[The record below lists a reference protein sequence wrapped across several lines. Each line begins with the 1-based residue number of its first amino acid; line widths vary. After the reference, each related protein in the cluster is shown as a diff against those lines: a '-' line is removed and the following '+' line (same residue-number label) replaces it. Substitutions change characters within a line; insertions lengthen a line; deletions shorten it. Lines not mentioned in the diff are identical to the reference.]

1 MGKNKATMQDIADLC
16 GVSVATVSYVINNSE
31 KEHIKHDTRIKVLEA
46 AKKLNYAPNINR
58 CSMHHPKSNL
68 IGIIINWNKRNAP
81 SKKMLYYDLAIELQ
95 MQLSLLGYDTI
106 IATTKAF
113 EEEAD
118 IISKRSLDAAFIIDI
133 RSEEVRRVTRKYYVP
148 IIFLDCEINDP
159 LFCKIYPNYEIII
172 SRAKRM
178 LQEEDT
184 FLIMEDILNEELKDI
199 ITNTIRPDRIFIN
212 DMKNNLREFLLQH
225 QNEKG
230 IVLGEIL
237 GLEVERYIRNDQI
250 VVVTSLDKSKL
261 LLPDTMTI
269 SIKNKTKAITAVKT
283 LEQLLRLVYVGTPCN
298 QLLLNPDAD

>member
-16 GVSVATVSYVINNSE
+16 GVSVATVSYVINNSD

-58 CSMHHPKSNL
+58 CTTHPKSNL
-68 IGIIINWNKRNAP
+68 VGIIINWNKRNAP

-159 LFCKIYPNYEIII
+159 LFCKIYPNYEAII

-178 LQEEDT
+178 LQEEDI

-199 ITNTIRPDRIFIN
+199 ITNTIGADKIFIN
-212 DMKNNLREFLLQH
+212 DIKNDLREFLLKH

-237 GLEVERYIRNDQI
+237 GLEVERYIRNDHI
-250 VVVTSLDKSKL
+250 VVVTSLDNSKL

-269 SIKNKTKAITAVKT
+269 SIKNKTKAITAVKI

-298 QLLLNPDAD
+298 KFLINPDAD

>member
-16 GVSVATVSYVINNSE
+16 GVSVATVSYVINNSD

-58 CSMHHPKSNL
+58 CTTHPKSNL
-68 IGIIINWNKRNAP
+68 VGIIINWNKRNAP

-159 LFCKIYPNYEIII
+159 LFCKIYPNYKAII

-178 LQEEDT
+178 LQEEDI

-199 ITNTIRPDRIFIN
+199 ITNTIGADKIFIN
-212 DMKNNLREFLLQH
+212 DMKNDLREFLLQH

-237 GLEVERYIRNDQI
+237 GLEVERYIRNDHI
-250 VVVTSLDKSKL
+250 VVVTSLDNSKL

-269 SIKNKTKAITAVKT
+269 SIKNKTKAITAVKI

-298 QLLLNPDAD
+298 QFLINPDAD

>member
-1 MGKNKATMQDIADLC
+1 MGKNKVTMQDIADLC

-46 AKKLNYAPNINR
+46 ARVLNYAPNLNR
-58 CSMHHPKSNL
+58 CTTRPKSNL

-95 MQLSLLGYDTI
+95 MQLSQLGYDTI

-113 EEEAD
+113 EEDAD

-133 RSEEVRRVTRKYYVP
+133 RSEDVRKVTRKYYVP

-159 LFCKIYPNYEIII
+159 LFCKVYPNYEMIITKA
-172 SRAKRM
+172 RRM
-178 LQEEDT
+178 LQEENI
-184 FLIMEDILNEELKDI
+184 FIVMEDILNDELKDI
-199 ITNTIRPDRIFIN
+199 ITKSIKPENVFIN
-212 DMKNNLREFLLQH
+212 DMKNSLREFMLQH
-225 QNEKG
+225 QHEKG

-250 VVVTSLDKSKL
+250 VVVTSLDKSNI
-261 LLPDTMTI
+261 LLPDTKTI
-269 SIKNKTKAITAVKT
+269 AIKNKTKAKTAVTT

-298 QLLLNPDAD
+298 QLLITPE

>member
-1 MGKNKATMQDIADLC
+1 
-16 GVSVATVSYVINNSE
+16 
-31 KEHIKHDTRIKVLEA
+31 
-46 AKKLNYAPNINR
+46 
-58 CSMHHPKSNL
+58 
-68 IGIIINWNKRNAP
+68 
-81 SKKMLYYDLAIELQ
+81 MLYYDLAIELQ

-159 LFCKIYPNYEIII
+159 LFCKIYPNYEAII

-178 LQEEDT
+178 LQEEDI

-199 ITNTIRPDRIFIN
+199 ITNTIGAEKLFIN
-212 DMKNNLREFLLQH
+212 DMKNDLREFLLKH

-237 GLEVERYIRNDQI
+237 GLEVERYIRNDHI
-250 VVVTSLDKSKL
+250 VVVTSLDNSKL

-269 SIKNKTKAITAVKT
+269 SIKNKTKAITAVKI

-298 QLLLNPDAD
+298 KFLINPDAD

>member
-46 AKKLNYAPNINR
+46 AKKLGYTPNINR
-58 CSMHHPKSNL
+58 CATHPKSNL
-68 IGIIINWNKRNAP
+68 IGIIINWNKRNTP

-133 RSEEVRRVTRKYYVP
+133 RSDEVRRVTRNYYVP

-159 LFCKIYPNYEIII
+159 LFCKIYPNYDVII
-172 SRAKRM
+172 SKAKRM
-178 LQEEDT
+178 LQEDDI
-184 FLIMEDILNEELKDI
+184 FLIMEDILNEEIKDI
-199 ITNTIRPDRIFIN
+199 ITNTIQPDKIFIN
-212 DMKNNLREFLLQH
+212 DTKNDLREFLLQH
-225 QNEKG
+225 QKEKG
-230 IVLGEIL
+230 VVLGDIL

-269 SIKNKTKAITAVKT
+269 SIKNKTKAITATKT
-283 LEQLLRLVYVGTPCN
+283 LEQLLRLVYVGTPSN
-298 QLLLNPDAD
+298 QFLINPDLD

>member
-16 GVSVATVSYVINNSE
+16 GVSVATVSYVINNSD

-58 CSMHHPKSNL
+58 CTTHPKSNL
-68 IGIIINWNKRNAP
+68 VGIIINWNKRNAP

-159 LFCKIYPNYEIII
+159 LFCKIYPNYEAII

-178 LQEEDT
+178 LQEEDI

-199 ITNTIRPDRIFIN
+199 ITNTIGADKIFIN
-212 DMKNNLREFLLQH
+212 DMKNDLREFLLQH

-237 GLEVERYIRNDQI
+237 GLEVERYIRNDHI
-250 VVVTSLDKSKL
+250 VVVTSLDNSKL

-269 SIKNKTKAITAVKT
+269 SIKNKTKAITAVKI

-298 QLLLNPDAD
+298 QFFINPDAD

>member
-1 MGKNKATMQDIADLC
+1 MAKKKATMQDIADLC

-46 AKKLNYAPNINR
+46 AKKLNYAPNVNR
-58 CSMHHPKSNL
+58 YLTHSKSNL

-95 MQLSLLGYDTI
+95 MQLALLGYDTI
-106 IATTKAF
+106 IATTKAL

-133 RSEEVRRVTRKYYVP
+133 RSEEVRRVTSKYYVP

-159 LFCKIYPNYEIII
+159 LFCKIYPDYEYII
-172 SRAKRM
+172 SKAKRM
-178 LQEEDT
+178 LQSEDI
-184 FLIMEDILNEELKDI
+184 FLVMEDILNEELKDI
-199 ITNTIRPDRIFIN
+199 ITNTIHPDNIFVN
-212 DMKNNLREFLLQH
+212 DMKNDLRKFLLQH
-225 QNEKG
+225 QNKKG
-230 IVLGEIL
+230 IILGEIL
-237 GLEVERYIRNDQI
+237 GLEVERYIRNDHI

-269 SIKNKTKAITAVKT
+269 PIKNKTKAITAVKT
-283 LEQLLRLVYVGTPCN
+283 LEQLLRLTYVATPCN
-298 QLLLNPDAD
+298 QHLLKPDEE

>member
-16 GVSVATVSYVINNSE
+16 GVSVATVSYVINNSD

-58 CSMHHPKSNL
+58 CTTHPKSNL
-68 IGIIINWNKRNAP
+68 VGIIINWNKRNAP

-159 LFCKIYPNYEIII
+159 LFCKIYPNYEAII

-178 LQEEDT
+178 LQEEDI

-199 ITNTIRPDRIFIN
+199 ITNTIGADKLFIN
-212 DMKNNLREFLLQH
+212 DMKNDLREFLLKH

-237 GLEVERYIRNDQI
+237 GLEVERYIRNDHI
-250 VVVTSLDKSKL
+250 VVVTSLDNSKL
-261 LLPDTMTI
+261 LLPDTMAI
-269 SIKNKTKAITAVKT
+269 SIKNKTKAITAVKI

-298 QLLLNPDAD
+298 KFLINPDAD

>member
-16 GVSVATVSYVINNSE
+16 GVSVATVSYVINNSD

-58 CSMHHPKSNL
+58 CTSHPKSNL

-133 RSEEVRRVTRKYYVP
+133 RTEEVRRVTRKYYVP

-159 LFCKIYPNYEIII
+159 LFCKVYPNYELII

-178 LQEEDT
+178 LQEENI
-184 FLIMEDILNEELKDI
+184 FLIMEDILNEELKEI
-199 ITNTIRPDRIFIN
+199 ITNTIHTDKVFIN
-212 DMKNNLREFLLQH
+212 DMKNDLREFLLKH
-225 QNEKG
+225 QNDKG

-237 GLEVERYIRNDQI
+237 GLEVERYIRNDHI
-250 VVVTSLDKSKL
+250 VVVTSLDKSNL

-283 LEQLLRLVYVGTPCN
+283 LEQLLRLVYVGTPFN
-298 QLLLNPDAD
+298 QFLINPDAD

>member
-16 GVSVATVSYVINNSE
+16 GVSVATVSYVINNSD

-58 CSMHHPKSNL
+58 CTSHPKSNL

-133 RSEEVRRVTRKYYVP
+133 RTEEVRRVTRKYYVP

-159 LFCKIYPNYEIII
+159 LFCKVYPNYELII
-172 SRAKRM
+172 SKAKRM
-178 LQEEDT
+178 LQEENI
-184 FLIMEDILNEELKDI
+184 FLIMEDILNEELKEI
-199 ITNTIRPDRIFIN
+199 ITNTIHTDKVFIN
-212 DMKNNLREFLLQH
+212 DMKNDLREFLLKH
-225 QNEKG
+225 QNDKG

-237 GLEVERYIRNDQI
+237 GLEVERYIRNDHI
-250 VVVTSLDKSKL
+250 VVVTSLDKSNL

-283 LEQLLRLVYVGTPCN
+283 LEQLLRLVYVGTPFN
-298 QLLLNPDAD
+298 QFLINPDAD

>member
-16 GVSVATVSYVINNSE
+16 GVSVATVSYVINNSD

-58 CSMHHPKSNL
+58 CTTHPKSNL
-68 IGIIINWNKRNAP
+68 VGIIINWNKRNAP

-159 LFCKIYPNYEIII
+159 LFCKIYPNYKAII

-178 LQEEDT
+178 LQEEDI

-199 ITNTIRPDRIFIN
+199 ITNTIGADKIFIN
-212 DMKNNLREFLLQH
+212 DMKNDLREFLLQH

-237 GLEVERYIRNDQI
+237 GLEVERYIRNDHI
-250 VVVTSLDKSKL
+250 VVVTSLDNSKL

-269 SIKNKTKAITAVKT
+269 SVKNKTKAITAVKI

-298 QLLLNPDAD
+298 QFLINPDAD

>member
-1 MGKNKATMQDIADLC
+1 MGKNRVTMQDIADLC
-16 GVSVATVSYVINNSE
+16 GVSVATISYVINNSD

-58 CSMHHPKSNL
+58 CTTHPKSNL

-106 IATTKAF
+106 IATTKALG
-113 EEEAD
+113 EDAD

-133 RSEEVRRVTRKYYVP
+133 RSEETCRLTRKYYVP

-159 LFCKIYPNYEIII
+159 LFCKIYPNYEVII

-178 LQEEDT
+178 LQEDDI

-199 ITNTIRPDRIFIN
+199 ITNKIYTDNIFIN
-212 DMKNNLREFLLQH
+212 DLNNDLREFLLQR
-225 QNEKG
+225 QNKKG
-230 IVLGEIL
+230 VVLGEIL
-237 GLEVERYIRNDQI
+237 GLEVERYIRNDHI

-269 SIKNKTKAITAVKT
+269 SIKNKTKAITAVQT
-283 LEQLLRLVYVGTPCN
+283 LEKLLLLVYVSTPCN
-298 QLLLNPDAD
+298 QFLINPDED

>member
-1 MGKNKATMQDIADLC
+1 MGKKKATMQDIANLC

-46 AKKLNYAPNINR
+46 AKKLNYTPNINR
-58 CSMHHPKSNL
+58 CITRPKSNL

-95 MQLSLLGYDTI
+95 MQLSLLGYDSI

-113 EEEAD
+113 EDEAD

-159 LFCKIYPNYEIII
+159 LFCKIYPNYEVII
-172 SRAKRM
+172 SKAKHM
-178 LQEEDT
+178 LQEDDI
-184 FLIMEDILNEELKDI
+184 FLVMEDILNEELKDI
-199 ITNTIRPDRIFIN
+199 ITNTIPADKIFIN
-212 DMKNNLREFLLQH
+212 DMKHDLREFLLQH

-237 GLEVERYIRNDQI
+237 GLEIERYIRNDHI
-250 VVVTSLDKSKL
+250 VVVTSLDNSRF

-269 SIKNKTKAITAVKT
+269 SIKNKTKAITAVKI
-283 LEQLLRLVYVGTPCN
+283 LEQLLRLAYVGTPCN
-298 QLLLNPDAD
+298 QLLLNPDTD

>member
-1 MGKNKATMQDIADLC
+1 MGKNRATMQDIAGLC
-16 GVSVATVSYVINNSE
+16 GVSVATVSYVINNSD

-58 CSMHHPKSNL
+58 CTTHPKSNL

-133 RSEEVRRVTRKYYVP
+133 RTEEVRRVTRNYYVP

-159 LFCKIYPNYEIII
+159 LFCKIYPNYELII

-178 LQEEDT
+178 LQEDDI
-184 FLIMEDILNEELKDI
+184 FLIMEDILNEEIKDI
-199 ITNTIRPDRIFIN
+199 ITKTICSDKIFIN
-212 DMKNNLREFLLQH
+212 DMKNDLREFLLKH
-225 QNEKG
+225 QNDKG
-230 IVLGEIL
+230 VVLGEIL
-237 GLEVERYIRNDQI
+237 GLEVERYIRNDHI

-298 QLLLNPDAD
+298 QFLINPDAD

>member
-16 GVSVATVSYVINNSE
+16 GVSVATVSYVINNSD

-46 AKKLNYAPNINR
+46 AKKLNYAPNVNR
-58 CSMHHPKSNL
+58 CTTHPKSNL

-133 RSEEVRRVTRKYYVP
+133 RTEEVRRVTRNYYVP

-159 LFCKIYPNYEIII
+159 LFCKIYPNYELII

-178 LQEEDT
+178 LQEDDI
-184 FLIMEDILNEELKDI
+184 FLIMEDILNEEIKDI
-199 ITNTIRPDRIFIN
+199 ITNTIRTDKIFIN
-212 DMKNNLREFLLQH
+212 DMKNDLREFLLKH
-225 QNEKG
+225 QNDKG
-230 IVLGEIL
+230 VVLGEIL
-237 GLEVERYIRNDQI
+237 GLEVERYIRNDHI

-298 QLLLNPDAD
+298 QFLINPDAD

>member
-1 MGKNKATMQDIADLC
+1 MGKKKATMQDIADLC
-16 GVSVATVSYVINNSE
+16 GVSVATVSYVINNSD
-31 KEHIKHDTRIKVLEA
+31 KEHIKHDTRIKVLDA
-46 AKKLNYAPNINR
+46 AKKLNYCPNINR
-58 CSMHHPKSNL
+58 YTTHPKSNL

-81 SKKMLYYDLAIELQ
+81 SKKMLYCDLAIELQ

-133 RSEEVRRVTRKYYVP
+133 RTEDVRRVTRKYYVP

-159 LFCKIYPNYEIII
+159 LFCKIYPNYEMII
-172 SRAKRM
+172 SKAKRM
-178 LQEEDT
+178 LHQEDI

-199 ITNTIRPDRIFIN
+199 ITNKIPEEKLFIN
-212 DMKNNLREFLLQH
+212 DTKHNLREFLLKH

-230 IVLGEIL
+230 VVLGEIL
-237 GLEVERYIRNDQI
+237 GLEVERYIRNDHI
-250 VVVTSLDKSKL
+250 VVVTSLDKSNL

-269 SIKNKTKAITAVKT
+269 SIKNKTKAITAVKA

-298 QLLLNPDAD
+298 QILLNPDKD

>member
-1 MGKNKATMQDIADLC
+1 MSKNKATMQDIADLC

-46 AKKLNYAPNINR
+46 AKKLNYVPNINR
-58 CSMHHPKSNL
+58 CTTRPKSNL
-68 IGIIINWNKRNAP
+68 IGIIINWNKRNAS

-95 MQLSLLGYDTI
+95 MQLSLLGYDTV

-133 RSEEVRRVTRKYYVP
+133 RSEEVRKVTRKYYVP

-159 LFCKIYPNYEIII
+159 LFCKIYPNYSLII
-172 SRAKRM
+172 SRAKR
-178 LQEEDT
+178 LLEDDDI

-199 ITNTIRPDRIFIN
+199 ITKSIRPEHIFVN

-225 QNEKG
+225 QNKKG
-230 IVLGEIL
+230 VVLGEIL

-250 VVVTSLDKSKL
+250 VVITSLDKSNL
-261 LLPDTMTI
+261 LLPDTKTI

-298 QLLLNPDAD
+298 QLLINPDAD

>member
-58 CSMHHPKSNL
+58 CLTHPKSNL

-159 LFCKIYPNYEIII
+159 LFCKIYPNYEVII

-178 LQEEDT
+178 LQEEDI
-184 FLIMEDILNEELKDI
+184 FLIMEDILNEEIKDI
-199 ITNTIRPDRIFIN
+199 ITNTINPEKIFIN

>member
-1 MGKNKATMQDIADLC
+1 MSKNKATMQDIADLC

-46 AKKLNYAPNINR
+46 AKKLNYVPNINR
-58 CSMHHPKSNL
+58 CTTHPKSNL
-68 IGIIINWNKRNAP
+68 IGIIINWNKRNAS

-95 MQLSLLGYDTI
+95 MQLSLLGYDTV

-133 RSEEVRRVTRKYYVP
+133 RSEDVRKVTNKYYVP

-159 LFCKIYPNYEIII
+159 LFCKIYPNYSLII
-172 SRAKRM
+172 SRAKR
-178 LQEEDT
+178 LLEEDDI

-199 ITNTIRPDRIFIN
+199 ITKSIQPEHIFVN

-225 QNEKG
+225 QNKKG
-230 IVLGEIL
+230 VVLGEIL

-250 VVVTSLDKSKL
+250 VVITSLDKSNL
-261 LLPDTMTI
+261 LLPDTKTI

-298 QLLLNPDAD
+298 QLLINPDAD

>member
-1 MGKNKATMQDIADLC
+1 MSKNKATMQDIADLC

-46 AKKLNYAPNINR
+46 AKKLNYAPNLNR
-58 CSMHHPKSNL
+58 CTNRPKSNL

-133 RSEEVRRVTRKYYVP
+133 RSEEVRQVTRKYYVP

-159 LFCKIYPNYEIII
+159 LFCKIYPNYETII
-172 SRAKRM
+172 SKAKHL
-178 LQEEDT
+178 LQEDDI

-199 ITNTIRPDRIFIN
+199 ITNTINPEKVFIN

-237 GLEVERYIRNDQI
+237 GLEVERYIRNDHI

-269 SIKNKTKAITAVKT
+269 SVKNKTKALTAVKT

-298 QLLLNPDAD
+298 QLLINPDAD